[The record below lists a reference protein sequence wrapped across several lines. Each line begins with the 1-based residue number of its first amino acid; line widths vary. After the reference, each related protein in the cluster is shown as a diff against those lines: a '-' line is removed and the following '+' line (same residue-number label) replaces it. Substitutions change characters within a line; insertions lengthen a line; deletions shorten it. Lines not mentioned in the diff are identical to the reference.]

1 VETESSVAS
10 KIQLTDYIAKD
21 GLNQEMLDTLFDY
34 LLTLRVSESSKGLY
48 LVRLRIFG
56 LYLIKNGIKS
66 FTNAK
71 KTDINRFLANY
82 DKNNTKN
89 VYITALRSFYKGF
102 LNKTDV
108 VKDLGYYDVELEPIT
123 PSEVLTPEEII
134 ALANEAGERRDMY
147 KVIILTLFEGCAR
160 INEQLH
166 LKKARLV
173 KKP

>member
-1 VETESSVAS
+1 
-10 KIQLTDYIAKD
+10 
-21 GLNQEMLDTLFDY
+21 
-34 LLTLRVSESSKGLY
+34 
-48 LVRLRIFG
+48 
-56 LYLIKNGIKS
+56 
-66 FTNAK
+66 
-71 KTDINRFLANY
+71 
-82 DKNNTKN
+82 